1 MHRPATE
8 HDCFVSLHRF
18 AQLTGRNRATL
29 LIRVKDGRLVPDAWL
44 EIGPGRR
51 LPLFLAS
58 SAPPLRQT
66 PTRSNP
72 LL

>member
-1 MHRPATE
+1 MPQHSSEPDR
-8 HDCFVSLHRF
+8 FVSLHRF

-29 LIRVKDGRLVPDAWL
+29 LIRVKDGRLLPDAWL
-44 EIGPGRR
+44 EVGPGRL

-58 SAPPLRQT
+58 SAVSLRKT
-66 PTRSNP
+66 PRSSHP

>member
-1 MHRPATE
+1 MNRPAIE
-8 HDCFVSLHRF
+8 HDCFVSLNRF

-29 LIRVKDGRLVPDAWL
+29 LIRVKDGRVVPDAWL

-51 LPLFLAS
+51 LPLFLAASAS
-58 SAPPLRQT
+58 SLCQT
-66 PTRSNP
+66 PTHSHP

>member
-8 HDCFVSLHRF
+8 YDCFVSLNRF

-29 LIRVKDGRLVPDAWL
+29 LILVNDGGLVPDAWL
-44 EIGPGRR
+44 EIGSGRR

-58 SAPPLRQT
+58 SAPPLRQR
-66 PTRSNP
+66 PTRSHP

>member
-1 MHRPATE
+1 MHRPAIE
-8 HDCFVSLHRF
+8 HDCFVSLNRF

-44 EIGPGRR
+44 EIGPGRQ

-66 PTRSNP
+66 PTRSHP